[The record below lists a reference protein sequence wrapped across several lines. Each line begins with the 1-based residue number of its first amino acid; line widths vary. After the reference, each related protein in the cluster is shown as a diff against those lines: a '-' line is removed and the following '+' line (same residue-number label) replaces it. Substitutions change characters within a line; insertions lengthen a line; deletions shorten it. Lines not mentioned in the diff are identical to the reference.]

1 MRKFLIK
8 LFSTNE
14 LRKEILKREF
24 INDAPNLDFGEI
36 KNLWQRIF
44 KENPKI
50 VDFIKFRKNQLLY
63 SLISGD
69 SSNKDDIA
77 RVISEWSMIESLSQ
91 DYPDYV
97 EIKEEEPQKDIESI
111 FEKLKGRFINKK
123 NAIQNS

>member
-14 LRKEILKREF
+14 LKKEILKREF

-36 KNLWQRIF
+36 KNLWQKIF

-91 DYPDYV
+91 DYPDYIEV
-97 EIKEEEPQKDIESI
+97 KEEEPQKDIESI
-111 FEKLKGRFINKK
+111 FEKLKGRFINK
-123 NAIQNS
+123 

>member
-8 LFSTNE
+8 LFSTDE
-14 LRKEILKREF
+14 LKKEILKREF

-36 KNLWQRIF
+36 KNLWQKIF

-50 VDFIKFRKNQLLY
+50 IDFIKFRKNQLLY

-91 DYPDYV
+91 DYPDYIEV
-97 EIKEEEPQKDIESI
+97 KEEEPPKDIESI
-111 FEKLKGRFINKK
+111 FEKLKGRFLNK
-123 NAIQNS
+123 